1 MIDFSTITTL
11 LFDIDNTLLLLDEQE
26 FLQVYGK
33 LIHGFFKE
41 EQPDIQKF
49 MRILLE
55 STAKMYEKDLP
66 KLNTFSKF
74 AQDFSSKIG
83 LSQEEIIKRFLLF
96 YKTDFHQVSCV
107 VSPVPIAKTLLS
119 LASKYFTV
127 VAATTP
133 LFPTIANKKRLEWVG
148 LGTNNIPWK
157 EITSAENYHFTK
169 PHLEYYQ
176 ELLCRINRKSSECLI
191 IGNDIVNDM
200 VAGQL
205 GIRTYLVTNS
215 KKSNKI
221 IQTSLDHEKPDFAV
235 DYSGSLED
243 FHDSL
248 KQFIRNR

>member
-33 LIHGFFKE
+33 LIHSFFKK

-55 STAKMYEKDLP
+55 STAKMYEKDP
-66 KLNTFSKF
+66 PELNTFSKF
-74 AQDFSSKIG
+74 AHDFSSKIG
-83 LSQEEIIKRFLLF
+83 ISQEETIKRVLLF
-96 YKTDFHQVSCV
+96 YETDFHQVSCV
-107 VSPVPIAKTLLS
+107 VSPVPIAKPLLS
-119 LASKYFTV
+119 LAAKYFTV

-133 LFPTIANKKRLEWVG
+133 LFPAIANETRLEFVG

-157 EITSAENYHFTK
+157 EITSAEDYHFTK

-176 ELLCRINRKSSECLI
+176 ELLSRINRKPSECLI
-191 IGNDIVNDM
+191 IGNDRVNDM

-215 KKSNKI
+215 EKSNKLI
-221 IQTSLDHEKPDFAV
+221 HTSLDHEKTDFPV

-243 FHDSL
+243 FYNSL
-248 KQFIRNR
+248 KQFI